1 MKLASS
7 PFTTFAK
14 DRLLGLRRPD
24 GSWGYRPGLSG
35 AAEPTA
41 LAGLALLALDTKSND
56 ACDAARSAASWLAAR
71 RHHDGRVDVVSTQ
84 TGAAWTTA
92 HAVMLWSALG
102 DYSADRAA
110 GVAWLLE
117 EKGLGIPHQSNDPV
131 GHDTTII
138 GWPWVGGT
146 HSWVEPTS
154 MALLALSREGCESHP
169 RAREGARLLRDRAI
183 PTGGWNYGN
192 KLVYGTALRPHPG
205 PTGLALLALSHLQGV
220 DATILASLEYLKAAL
235 AQTRAA
241 MSLGWGILGLRAW
254 HSASDAVP
262 RWLSEAPAHSRLHDS
277 SVGLSLLLLASAERS
292 LELLCPQPSREL
304 ANHA

>member
-1 MKLASS
+1 MILAAS

-14 DRLLGLRRPD
+14 DRLLGLQRPD

-71 RHHDGRVDVVSTQ
+71 RHHDGRVDVVATQ

-92 HAVMLWSALG
+92 HAVILWSALG
-102 DYSADRAA
+102 GYSVERAS

-117 EKGLGIPHQSNDPV
+117 EKGLGFPHQSNDPT
-131 GHDTTII
+131 GHDTTLI

-154 MALLALSREGCESHP
+154 MAILALSREGCDSHP
-169 RAREGARLLRDRAI
+169 RVQEGARLLRDRAI

-192 KLVYGTALRPHPG
+192 KLVYGTVLRPHPG
-205 PTGLALLALSHLQGV
+205 PTGLALLALSRSQGV
-220 DATILASLEYLKAAL
+220 DATILASVEYLKAAL
-235 AQTRAA
+235 AKTRASV
-241 MSLGWGILGLRAW
+241 SLGWGILGLRVW
-254 HSASDAVP
+254 RSAPEGVS
-262 RWLSEAPAHSRLHDS
+262 RWISEASTHSRLLDS

-292 LELLCPQPSREL
+292 LELLFSQPSREL